1 MIINKIKILLLLLVN
16 IPLWLISKF
25 ITKDKNIWI
34 FGAWSGKKY
43 ADNSKYFFEYVNE
56 QYPNV
61 KAIWVS
67 DDNKIVQNLNSKGFI
82 AYKKYSFMSIFY
94 GVQAKYSIFV
104 HSNKTDS
111 LMFLNNKKT
120 QLIQL
125 WHGSPIKKIGK
136 DDKMFQGDSLIK
148 RITKLVFF
156 PYLKEEKY
164 AIFTGIGDEDS
175 KIYATAFS
183 ATNIKS
189 TGLCRNDK
197 LFYKKKQVYYT
208 VTYLPT
214 FRDQIGDKVDL
225 FSEYNFDLATWNE
238 KLSKLSIVL
247 NIKMHPVNKPKNE
260 LLDKF
265 KNFKYINF
273 LDEIDVAE
281 VLANTDILITDY
293 SSVFFDYLLT
303 DNPII
308 FAPFDYEKYLTKDR
322 ELYYDYDEV
331 TPGPKCKNWAE
342 VLEWVF
348 KFKDNSE
355 LYKDERKKVK
365 DRFHK
370 YHDNK
375 SCDRVYKEIMKL
387 S

>member
-1 MIINKIKILLLLLVN
+1 
-16 IPLWLISKF
+16 
-25 ITKDKNIWI
+25 
-34 FGAWSGKKY
+34 
-43 ADNSKYFFEYVNE
+43 
-56 QYPNV
+56 
-61 KAIWVS
+61 
-67 DDNKIVQNLNSKGFI
+67 
-82 AYKKYSFMSIFY
+82 
-94 GVQAKYSIFV
+94 
-104 HSNKTDS
+104 
-111 LMFLNNKKT
+111 
-120 QLIQL
+120 
-125 WHGSPIKKIGK
+125 
-136 DDKMFQGDSLIK
+136 
-148 RITKLVFF
+148 
-156 PYLKEEKY
+156 
-164 AIFTGIGDEDS
+164 
-175 KIYATAFS
+175 
-183 ATNIKS
+183 
-189 TGLCRNDK
+189 
-197 LFYKKKQVYYT
+197 
-208 VTYLPT
+208 
-214 FRDQIGDKVDL
+214 
-225 FSEYNFDLATWNE
+225 
-238 KLSKLSIVL
+238 
-247 NIKMHPVNKPKNE
+247 MHPVNKPKNE